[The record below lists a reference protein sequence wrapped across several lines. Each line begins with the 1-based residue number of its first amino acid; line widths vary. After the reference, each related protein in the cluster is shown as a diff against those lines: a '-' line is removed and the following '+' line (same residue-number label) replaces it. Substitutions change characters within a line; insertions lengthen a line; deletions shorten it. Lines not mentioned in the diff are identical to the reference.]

1 MKKENVK
8 VELYDRNFIF
18 SKVEYFNFA
27 PLLYVKCETM
37 LGRLFPPEKYSFA
50 ILTLPRTKKIAIYKT
65 FYEANWVYLDGEDI
79 ENQ

>member
-1 MKKENVK
+1 
-8 VELYDRNFIF
+8 
-18 SKVEYFNFA
+18 
-27 PLLYVKCETM
+27 M